1 MKQGSI
7 IYFGT
12 IYKGSGHRAEVV
24 RGGFDNY
31 EEQCEWEKH
40 FDRIEYVQGIVEFI
54 SKSSDQFGTFYFDDG
69 TISLYLLSPDDDR
82 VGCKTIL
89 FAYGVHYSEREM
101 VDIINNDKFLLDKFS
116 SVCDKYKLQHI
127 FALLPP

>member
-1 MKQGSI
+1 MKQNSI

-12 IYKGSGHRAEVV
+12 IFEGSGHRSEVV

-31 EEQCEWEKH
+31 KEQCEWEKF

-54 SKSSDQFGTFYFDDG
+54 SKSSNRFGTFHFDDG
-69 TISLYLLSPDDDR
+69 TMSLYLLSPDDNR

-89 FAYGVHYSEREM
+89 FAYGVNYSEREM
-101 VDIINNDKFLLDKFS
+101 VDIIKKDKFLFDKFS
-116 SVCDKYKLQHI
+116 SVCEKYKLPNI
-127 FALLPP
+127 FSEI